1 MALCEFDEEIIHEG
15 VDELKTDL
23 SDYMLLSDAFVK
35 EPRLFTIT
43 SSDASLIRLMGSVTF
58 CSNVLSTRKTVT
70 VSGTRTNFTVY
81 DNTTPKLPPPPPL
94 IAQNRS
100 SPIHIHDP
108 RVDDVIHGEPVLPEH
123 VAVPSAA
130 DVPADAHLR
139 THAGRKRVGSALF
152 PDPVIELP
160 DCHAGLDDGD
170 VVLDIDGDAPEVE
183 EVEDD
188 EWLVRDVGDALEV
201 VAAASDFDLDWDGF
215 GADDGGLDVGFVKRG
230 YDE

>member
-43 SSDASLIRLMGSVTF
+43 SSDASLIRLMG
-58 CSNVLSTRKTVT
+58 CSIFFSKQYVHKELSK
-70 VSGTRTNFTVY
+70 Y
-81 DNTTPKLPPPPPL
+81 KLITPL
-94 IAQNRS
+94 ILSDRLTIFPHRILIQN

-108 RVDDVIHGEPVLPEH
+108 RVDDVIHGEPVPPEH

-130 DVPADAHLR
+130 DVLADAHR
-139 THAGRKRVGSALF
+139 GTHVDGKRVGSALF
-152 PDPVIELP
+152 LDPVIELP
-160 DCHAGLDDGD
+160 DCRAGLDDGD

-215 GADDGGLDVGFVKRG
+215 GADDGGLDMGFVKRG

>member
-15 VDELKTDL
+15 VDELKTDF

-43 SSDASLIRLMGSVTF
+43 SSDASLIRLMG
-58 CSNVLSTRKTVT
+58 LSK
-70 VSGTRTNFTVY
+70 Y
-81 DNTTPKLPPPPPL
+81 KLITPL
-94 IAQNRS
+94 ILSDRLTIFPHRILIQN

-130 DVPADAHLR
+130 DVPVDAHLR
-139 THAGRKRVGSALF
+139 THAGGKRVGSALF

-215 GADDGGLDVGFVKRG
+215 GTDDGGLDVGFVKRG

>member
-43 SSDASLIRLMGSVTF
+43 SSDASLIRLMGVVRNVITF
-58 CSNVLSTRKTVT
+58 
-70 VSGTRTNFTVY
+70 
-81 DNTTPKLPPPPPL
+81 
-94 IAQNRS
+94 
-100 SPIHIHDP
+100 
-108 RVDDVIHGEPVLPEH
+108 
-123 VAVPSAA
+123 VALAVN
-130 DVPADAHLR
+130 VPADAHLR
-139 THAGRKRVGSALF
+139 THFGGKRVGSALF
-152 PDPVIELP
+152 PYPVIELP
-160 DCHAGLDDGD
+160 DCHAGLDDDD

-188 EWLVRDVGDALEV
+188 EWLVRDVGDSLEV

>member
-1 MALCEFDEEIIHEG
+1 MSSLRYAHSKPL
-15 VDELKTDL
+15 
-23 SDYMLLSDAFVK
+23 Y
-35 EPRLFTIT
+35 T
-43 SSDASLIRLMGSVTF
+43 SSFASSCSLVTDFRGATERIPSLVAIAFAGAKELVEVGISMELQVSQLYSLGRVSDSLPLPVTSIIIIVIIYLSLM
-58 CSNVLSTRKTVT
+58 VL
-70 VSGTRTNFTVY
+70 
-81 DNTTPKLPPPPPL
+81 
-94 IAQNRS
+94 
-100 SPIHIHDP
+100 
-108 RVDDVIHGEPVLPEH
+108 
-123 VAVPSAA
+123 
-130 DVPADAHLR
+130 
-139 THAGRKRVGSALF
+139 
-152 PDPVIELP
+152 DPVIELP

>member
-43 SSDASLIRLMGSVTF
+43 SSDASLIRLMG
-58 CSNVLSTRKTVT
+58 CSIFFSKQYVHKELSK
-70 VSGTRTNFTVY
+70 Y
-81 DNTTPKLPPPPPL
+81 KLITPL
-94 IAQNRS
+94 ILSDRLTS
-100 SPIHIHDP
+100 
-108 RVDDVIHGEPVLPEH
+108 
-123 VAVPSAA
+123 
-130 DVPADAHLR
+130 
-139 THAGRKRVGSALF
+139 
-152 PDPVIELP
+152 P
-160 DCHAGLDDGD
+160 DCRAGLDDGD

-215 GADDGGLDVGFVKRG
+215 GADDGGLDMGFVKRG

>member
-1 MALCEFDEEIIHEG
+1 MDLCEFDEEIIHEG

-35 EPRLFTIT
+35 EPRFFTIT
-43 SSDASLIRLMGSVTF
+43 SSDASLIRLMGSDFLPLNDKIGRVLLQRPF
-58 CSNVLSTRKTVT
+58 NSKNGYRFGNSNQFHS
-70 VSGTRTNFTVY
+70 
-81 DNTTPKLPPPPPL
+81 
-94 IAQNRS
+94 
-100 SPIHIHDP
+100 
-108 RVDDVIHGEPVLPEH
+108 PVLPEH

-130 DVPADAHLR
+130 DVPVDAHLR
-139 THAGRKRVGSALF
+139 THAGGKRVGSALF

>member
-43 SSDASLIRLMGSVTF
+43 SSDASLIRLMG
-58 CSNVLSTRKTVT
+58 CSIFFSMIFPH
-70 VSGTRTNFTVY
+70 GI
-81 DNTTPKLPPPPPL
+81 L
-94 IAQNRS
+94 IQN

-108 RVDDVIHGEPVLPEH
+108 RVDDVIHGEPVPPEH

-130 DVPADAHLR
+130 DVPADAHR
-139 THAGRKRVGSALF
+139 GTHVDRKRVGSALF
-152 PDPVIELP
+152 LDPVIELP
-160 DCHAGLDDGD
+160 DCRTGLDDGD

-188 EWLVRDVGDALEV
+188 EWPVRDVGDALEV

>member
-43 SSDASLIRLMGSVTF
+43 SSDASLIRLMGKKFYTRSDF
-58 CSNVLSTRKTVT
+58 LPLNDKIGRVLLQRPFNSKNGYRF
-70 VSGTRTNFTVY
+70 GNTNQFH
-81 DNTTPKLPPPPPL
+81 
-94 IAQNRS
+94 S
-100 SPIHIHDP
+100 
-108 RVDDVIHGEPVLPEH
+108 PVLPEH

-130 DVPADAHLR
+130 DVPVDAHLR
-139 THAGRKRVGSALF
+139 THAGGKRVGSALF

-170 VVLDIDGDAPEVE
+170 VILDIDGDAPEVE